1 MALQSTRPSGGHQ
14 VVMGLLVL
22 WSDLLH
28 WVVYPGLFQL
38 ILILQPIFMNWAGP
52 TDSVKIPY
60 MISTEQKGKM
70 LHIPSLLPYPVS
82 SYILIS
88 RLVKN
93 LKTCSF
99 CENKSRLFKSH
110 SKSHLS
116 GRFVIN
122 MLLFS

>member
-38 ILILQPIFMNWAGP
+38 ILILQPISVNWAGP

-60 MISTEQKGKM
+60 MISTEQRGKM
-70 LHIPSLLPYPVS
+70 LLIPSLLPYPVS

-93 LKTCSF
+93 LP
-99 CENKSRLFKSH
+99 N
-110 SKSHLS
+110 
-116 GRFVIN
+116 
-122 MLLFS
+122 LLIL